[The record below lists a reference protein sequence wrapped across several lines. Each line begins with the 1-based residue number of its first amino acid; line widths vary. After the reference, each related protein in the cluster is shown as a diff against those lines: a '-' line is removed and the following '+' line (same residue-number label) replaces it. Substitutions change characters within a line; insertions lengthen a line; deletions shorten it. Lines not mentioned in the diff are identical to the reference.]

1 MNHLTIAT
9 STGLVWL
16 ILIAHLSA
24 GLTALVSGTV
34 ALAVRKGG
42 QLHKKSG
49 MIFSCAMIAL
59 GLLASVLYTIEG
71 QSVAGGLFP
80 VYLVFTALT
89 TVKPLPYARREADIG
104 LMLLAFTMAALTY
117 MNGVAAWKARG
128 PVLKGVPAG
137 MGFFLATI
145 ILLAAI
151 GDVRMI
157 VEGGI
162 TGARRLARH
171 LWRMCFG
178 LFVATG
184 SFFLGQMK
192 FIPAPIR
199 IVPVLFVL
207 ALAPL
212 VILLYWMWRV
222 RVRRRIGGLILRN
235 DSPVAVRI
243 PTGQVS

>member
-16 ILIAHLSA
+16 ILIIHFSA
-24 GLTALVSGTV
+24 GLTALVAGTI
-34 ALAVRKGG
+34 ALAASKGG
-42 QLHKKSG
+42 RLHKKSG
-49 MIFSCAMIAL
+49 MIFSYAMISV
-59 GLLASVLYTIEG
+59 GLLASVLYTVEG
-71 QSVAGGLFP
+71 KSVAGGLFP
-80 VYLVFTALT
+80 VYLVFTAVT
-89 TVKPLPYARREADIG
+89 TVKPLPYARRATDIG
-104 LMLLAFTMAALTY
+104 FMLLAFTLAALTY
-117 MNGVAAWKARG
+117 LTGVAAWKAPG
-128 PVLKGVPAG
+128 HVLNGVPAG
-137 MGFFLATI
+137 MAFFLATI
-145 ILLAAI
+145 TLLAAI

-162 TGARRLARH
+162 TGTRRLARH

-207 ALAPL
+207 AVAPL
-212 VILLYWMWRV
+212 AILLYWMWRV
-222 RVRRRIGGLILRN
+222 RIRRRVSGLILRN
-235 DSPVAVRI
+235 DPVVAARF

>member
-9 STGLVWL
+9 SSGLVWL
-16 ILIAHLSA
+16 TLIVHFGA
-24 GLTALVSGTV
+24 GLTALVAGTIALSV
-34 ALAVRKGG
+34 AKGG
-42 QLHKKSG
+42 RLHKQSG
-49 MIFSCAMIAL
+49 MVFSYAMIAV
-59 GLLASVLYTIEG
+59 GILASVLYTVEG
-71 QSVAGGLFP
+71 KSVAGGLFP
-80 VYLVFTALT
+80 VYLVFTAVT
-89 TVKPLPYARREADIG
+89 TVKPLPRARRETDIG
-104 LMLLAFTMAALTY
+104 LMLLAFTLAALTY
-117 MNGVAAWKARG
+117 INGVAAWKQPG
-128 PVLKGVPAG
+128 HVLNGVPAG
-137 MGFFLATI
+137 MAFFIATI
-145 ILLAAI
+145 TLLAAI

-199 IVPVLFVL
+199 VVPVLFAL
-207 ALAPL
+207 AIAPL

-222 RVRRRIGGLILRN
+222 RIRRRMSGLILRH
-235 DSPVAVRI
+235 DPAVAVRA
-243 PTGQVS
+243 PTGEIS